1 MTVSDIQ
8 LFNILKI
15 KLGEQEA
22 QSLVEFVHHEVQTEI
37 DAKKDIFLT
46 KDDKVDIMRS
56 IYLVGVIQFLAI
68 VASVIGIISFM
79 LK

>member
-1 MTVSDIQ
+1 MSVTEIQ
-8 LFNILKI
+8 LFNILKG

-22 QSLVEFVHHEVQTEI
+22 QSLVEYVKTQVSSEL
-37 DAKKDIFLT
+37 DNKKDIFLT

-68 VASVIGIISFM
+68 VGSLIGSMSAMI
-79 LK
+79 K